1 MEEEIDLRPYVE
13 AIIKRWYWV
22 VGTAVA
28 MAVIAFIVSSLLSPT
43 YETTALV
50 AITEPN
56 QLVRFETGFEAID
69 DVVSRPLRA
78 YPEIALSD
86 ELLQAV
92 LDEIQAS
99 VPGEITLSQLR
110 GLVQAES
117 GNDLSLIRLVVS
129 YSDPEMTALIANQW
143 ARLFVDKANNVY
155 GGTDG
160 TQLAAFDTQLT
171 QLAGEL
177 ESAEDA
183 LVEFQS
189 RNRLAILDSE
199 LLALQTSRTDLASA
213 QLTAN
218 SLLRDIEAL
227 RDLLLAQSG
236 DSVALADQLT
246 ALFLQVSAFY
256 QNTTGGAS
264 PVFLQIDGNT
274 DTLTT
279 NNRREQITSLDNLL
293 TIVGTQ
299 LTNVNDA
306 IAALEPQILAAQTER
321 EQFNVEQ
328 TRLTR
333 ERDTVQEA
341 YLALSRR
348 VEEERIA
355 AQDVGEGV
363 RLASEAAVPVEPVG
377 PRKLINTV
385 IAGTLGFFLSFSFVL
400 GLVWWQSRAIVPTTA
415 KG

>member
-86 ELLQAV
+86 ELLQDV

-279 NNRREQITSLDNLL
+279 NNRRE
-293 TIVGTQ
+293 
-299 LTNVNDA
+299 
-306 IAALEPQILAAQTER
+306 
-321 EQFNVEQ
+321 
-328 TRLTR
+328 
-333 ERDTVQEA
+333 RDCI
-341 YLALSRR
+341 S
-348 VEEERIA
+348 
-355 AQDVGEGV
+355 
-363 RLASEAAVPVEPVG
+363 
-377 PRKLINTV
+377 
-385 IAGTLGFFLSFSFVL
+385 
-400 GLVWWQSRAIVPTTA
+400 
-415 KG
+415 